1 MGVEKVSVA
10 LTEELAE
17 EVREAVRT
25 GDYASVSEV
34 VREAVRTWM
43 ERRADTALL
52 KRLVEDGLA
61 SGDCVGEG
69 RQGRGRDARHV
80 AQEHE
85 RAFGVRRQAGDAGA
99 QRRAHPL
106 GMAGAVDDL

>member
-61 SGDCVGEG
+61 SGESV
-69 RQGRGRDARHV
+69 
-80 AQEHE
+80 E
-85 RAFGVRRQAGDAGA
+85 REPIEAFLKRVRERLEKT
-99 QRRAHPL
+99 RA
-106 GMAGAVDDL
+106 A

>member
-61 SGDCVGEG
+61 SGEAV
-69 RQGRGRDARHV
+69 
-80 AQEHE
+80 E
-85 RAFGVRRQAGDAGA
+85 REPIEAFLKRVRERLEKT
-99 QRRAHPL
+99 RA
-106 GMAGAVDDL
+106 A